1 MHNIIDSAR
10 AIGAR
15 ERALLLAL
23 VVVTCG
29 ALVVLGVGDLDPALP
44 LPAGRT
50 VSTLALASRLVA
62 GAFLA
67 MGALLSYFNWRLVP
81 EPSMGWLVAA
91 SVLVSCQSF
100 ALGLLMVY
108 RRPEGLMGPDWPL
121 HVVALTS
128 LFAVGLAVLAGRPDR
143 VRSVDPLTVG
153 LGIGLV
159 MAALLMVPLPLDAIA
174 PASRSVLVGVIVAT
188 HLLGAALVVRHE
200 ALSRPAALLM
210 AATVLV
216 IGAGHVVAAVG
227 LAGTPLDLLLA
238 IARVAAGVTWLVA
251 IHLSLRTAATHEQE
265 RSDELEHTLIETVG
279 SERDQRERMH
289 ELRSTLAGLV
299 NAAGMLERPEVND
312 LSRLHLQETIY
323 RELTRMQRLLCE
335 DKGPPTDIALDEAL
349 EVMLDLQRLK
359 GRHVE
364 LHSSGDSVHAHYDGL
379 AEVVNILLDNAATH
393 GGSDS
398 SVVEV
403 TRCADDTVEIMVTDF
418 GRGIPADDRQRIF
431 AWGER
436 GHDSPGQ
443 GIGLHLAQR
452 LVAEDGGSLRFDEP
466 VAGGSSFVI
475 SLPSPRQPM
484 RDDQWP

>member
-1 MHNIIDSAR
+1 MQSIMNSAR
-10 AIGAR
+10 ASGAR

-29 ALVVLGVGDLDPALP
+29 AIVVLGAGDLDPAVP

-50 VSTLALASRLVA
+50 ISMLALASGLVA
-62 GAFLA
+62 GAFLV
-67 MGALLSYFNWRLVP
+67 MGAVLSYFNWRLAP
-81 EPSMGWLVAA
+81 ELSMGWLVAA

-108 RRPEGLMGPDWPL
+108 RRPLGLVGPEWPL

-128 LFAVGLAVLAGRPDR
+128 LFAVGLAVLASRPHR
-143 VRSVDPLTVG
+143 VRPVDPLGVG

-159 MAALLMVPLPLDAIA
+159 MAVLLLVPSPFDAIT
-174 PASRSVLVGVIVAT
+174 PVSRSVLVGVIVAT
-188 HLLGAALVVRHE
+188 HLLGAALVVRHHV
-200 ALSRPAALLM
+200 LSRPAALLM
-210 AATVLV
+210 AATVLAV
-216 IGAGHVVAAVG
+216 GAGHVVDAVG
-227 LAGTPLDLLLA
+227 LAGTLLDLLLA
-238 IARVAAGVTWLVA
+238 IARVAAGATWLVA

-323 RELTRMQRLLCE
+323 RELTRMQRLLSD
-335 DKGPPTDIALDEAL
+335 DKGAPTVIALDEAL

-364 LHSSGDSVHAHYDGL
+364 LHSSGDCVQAHYDGL

-418 GRGIPADDRQRIF
+418 GCGIAADDRQRIF

-436 GHDSPGQ
+436 GQDSPGQ

-452 LVAEDGGSLRFDEP
+452 LVAEDGGSLRYAEP